1 MIRPDVDIRLVDR
14 AIHRNSPVESKPSK
28 AAALRQCGTTVAG
41 IPVIIHMGKYVQMCV
56 RVCFIRKM
64 ACNRAS
70 RHWTKKAHPERVEL
84 LRAPRHRPTTPRRPD
99 SICSS
104 KPLAGALL
112 SEPHHDRGVGR
123 RKSHLSLRPLDAM

>member
-41 IPVIIHMGKYVQMCV
+41 IPVIIHMGKCVQMFV
-56 RVCFIRKM
+56 RGCFIRKM

-84 LRAPRHRPTTPRRPD
+84 LRAPRHLPTTPRRPD
-99 SICSS
+99 SIFSS

-112 SEPHHDRGVGR
+112 SGPHDGRGLGR
-123 RKSHLSLRPLDAM
+123 RTSRRSLQPRDAM